1 VRISWEEVR
10 ERIMEESEDML
21 RDMVSSGPSPGEGD
35 DDREL
40 ELVAKL
46 F

>member
-1 VRISWEEVR
+1 MRFSWEEFR
-10 ERIMEESEDML
+10 ERVMEESDDIL

-40 ELVAKL
+40 ELVAKP